1 MRFYRP
7 KSFLMLVLIG
17 FAVVSLPL
25 LLALVNAELFM
36 ARLAQRSS
44 QAIHRSVAMIQGSRN
59 LLDELLFLERRA
71 RQYQV
76 LGDPDLLQ
84 DISEKHRQFGQ
95 TIDQLIVLSTEEAQQ
110 KRLYAL
116 KAEEEALYR
125 LWLGVLPDAPLT
137 EPAPMERFAL
147 LSAQAKQ
154 IYEESQALI
163 VQEADAM
170 QEATRQA
177 RKILTWLP
185 LALVLVTALIV
196 TLFASLIAKPIRQI
210 AQSINRLGE
219 GDLQAPVRVGGPRDL
234 EFLGHRLDWLR
245 LRLGEVERDKSKFLA
260 HVSHELKTPLSSIS
274 EGAELLAEQVVGP
287 LSEQQQEVVGIL
299 RRNGLQLQKLI
310 DNLLGYSRVQAEMP
324 ACRRMQ
330 VDFSGLVKRVIADH
344 RAMVMKK
351 KIQLEFSLP
360 DLSIWGDPQ
369 RLRVIVDNLL
379 SNAVKFTPPGGDMLV
394 QLTEQGE
401 QLLLE
406 VSDSGPGVPAA
417 EQNKIYRPFYQ
428 ADTPYVGPVKGT
440 GLGLSI
446 VKEYI
451 REHGG
456 RIELGTSPLGGA
468 CFQVFL
474 PRGERE
480 SSL

>member
-7 KSFLMLVLIG
+7 KSFLMLVLSG

-44 QAIHRSVAMIQGSRN
+44 QAIHRSVAMIQGSRS

-76 LGDPDLLQ
+76 LGDPELLQ

-95 TIDQLIVLSTEEAQQ
+95 TIDQLIILSREEAQQ

-125 LWLGVLPDAPLT
+125 LWLGVLPDVPLT
-137 EPAPMERFAL
+137 EPVPMERFAL

-185 LALVLVTALIV
+185 LALVLVTAMIV
-196 TLFASLIAKPIRQI
+196 TLFATLIAKPIRQI
-210 AQSINRLGE
+210 AQAINRLGE
-219 GDLQAPVRVGGPRDL
+219 GDFQAPVRVGGPRDL

-274 EGAELLAEQVVGP
+274 EGAELLAEELVGP

-324 ACRRMQ
+324 SCRRMQ

-344 RAMVMKK
+344 RAMIMKK
-351 KIQLEFSLP
+351 KIQLESHLT

-394 QLTEQGE
+394 RLAEQGD
-401 QLLLE
+401 QVLLE
-406 VSDSGPGVPAA
+406 VSDSGPGIPAA

-428 ADTPYVGPVKGT
+428 VDTPYVGPVKGT

-451 REHGG
+451 REHAG
-456 RIELGTSPLGGA
+456 RIELSTSPLGGA
-468 CFQVFL
+468 CFQVLL

-480 SSL
+480 SNL